1 LPLLQPSETT
11 RTMHS
16 ADTNPAVQPSRPDID
31 VFDAEGDRWV
41 VALRGEHDIATA
53 DQLAERF
60 DAIFAEGTK
69 IVVDLSEADFIDSS
83 TVRVILQAYRYA
95 EATHGDKVVLVV
107 PPANTTLQRLLEV
120 SGLGRILPVFQDRQQ
135 ALSALA

>member
-1 LPLLQPSETT
+1 
-11 RTMHS
+11 MHS
-16 ADTNPAVQPSRPDID
+16 ADTNPAVQPSRSDID

-53 DQLAERF
+53 DRLAERF
-60 DAIFAEGTK
+60 DEIFAEGTK

-83 TVRVILQAYRYA
+83 TVRVILKAYRYA

-107 PPANTTLQRLLEV
+107 PPANATLQRLLEV

-135 ALSALA
+135 ALSALAWRAHS

>member
-1 LPLLQPSETT
+1 
-11 RTMHS
+11 MHS

>member
-1 LPLLQPSETT
+1 LRSQAAT
-11 RTMHS
+11 RTIGS
-16 ADTNPAVQPSRPDID
+16 PDRILAVQPSGSDID

-53 DQLAERF
+53 DRLAERF
-60 DAIFAEGTK
+60 EEIFAEGTK
-69 IVVDLSEADFIDSS
+69 IVVDLSEAEFIDSS

-107 PPANTTLQRLLEV
+107 PPANATLQRLLEV

>member
-1 LPLLQPSETT
+1 
-11 RTMHS
+11 MHS
-16 ADTNPAVQPSRPDID
+16 ADPNPAVQPSRSDID

-60 DAIFAEGTK
+60 DEIFAEGTK
-69 IVVDLSEADFIDSS
+69 IVVDLTDADFIDSS

-107 PPANTTLQRLLEV
+107 PPANATLQRLLEV
-120 SGLGRILPVFQDRQQ
+120 SGLGRILPVFPDRQL
-135 ALSALA
+135 ALNALA